1 MRAVRLAVV
10 IAGFLVTIQCVPAYY
25 NSLVFNDYVREEAQH
40 TRVKAKLQEAI
51 LSQAKAYSLPVK
63 SSDIVITTG
72 GSVFRVYVDYRVPVN
87 LLVYTPELK
96 SHAIG
101 SGLFRE

>member
-10 IAGFLVTIQCVPAYY
+10 IVGLLVAIQCAPVYY
-25 NSLVFNDYVREEAQH
+25 SSLVFNDFVKAEAQH
-40 TRVKAKLQEAI
+40 ARIKAKLQEAL
-51 LSQAKAYSLPVK
+51 LSKAKAYSIPVK
-63 SSDIVITTG
+63 ASDIVITTG
-72 GSVFRVYVDYRVPVN
+72 GSVFRVSVDYSVPVN
-87 LLVYTPELK
+87 LFLYTPELK

>member
-10 IAGFLVTIQCVPAYY
+10 LVGLLGAMQYVPVYY
-25 NSLVFNDYVREEAQH
+25 NSLVFNDFVREEAQH
-40 TRVKAKLQEAI
+40 TRMKAKLQEAL
-51 LSQAKAYSLPVK
+51 LSKAKAYSLPVK
-63 SSDIVITTG
+63 ASDIVITTG
-72 GSVFRVYVDYRVPVN
+72 GSVFRVSVDYSVPVN

>member
-10 IAGFLVTIQCVPAYY
+10 LVGLIVGIQCVPVYY
-25 NSLVFNDYVREEAQH
+25 NSLMFNDFVKEEAQH
-40 TRVKAKLQEAI
+40 TRMKAKLQEAL
-51 LSQAKAYSLPVK
+51 LSKANAYSLPVK
-63 SSDIVITTG
+63 PSDIVITTG
-72 GSVFRVYVDYRVPVN
+72 GSVFRVSVDYSVPVN

-101 SGLFRE
+101 SGLFRD